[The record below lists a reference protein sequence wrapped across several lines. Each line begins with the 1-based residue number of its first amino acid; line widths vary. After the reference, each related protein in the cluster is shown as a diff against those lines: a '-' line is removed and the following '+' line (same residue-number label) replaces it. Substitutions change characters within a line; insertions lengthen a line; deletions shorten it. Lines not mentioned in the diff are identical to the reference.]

1 MDTCPWLGS
10 FPWCWHSYLGGCAGT
25 PVWHFSN
32 KPSRTDDPDQI
43 EASLGS
49 QPGPLAWK
57 VSNLERQEKKES
69 EEMRKDCLWVLLSD
83 RVRVSLWQNIKQLNR
98 NLWRHGVMVICS
110 FLRSWGTFHKLRLND
125 ILKGKNQKFKAKVLF
140 ERNLTIIVLL
150 LMAKDLSQ
158 FLWCQC
164 YIKKKKVVL
173 QYNILLMDKNREE
186 NYKQVQS
193 KWSIHTHE

>member
-10 FPWCWHSYLGGCAGT
+10 FPWCWHSYLGGCTGT

-69 EEMRKDCLWVLLSD
+69 RWGKIVWVLLSD
-83 RVRVSLWQNIKQLNR
+83 WVLVSLWQNIKQLNHKLWRRSNVQVFKVFFTVLRSLFLIKAKQLNIR
-98 NLWRHGVMVICS
+98 NLMIMV
-110 FLRSWGTFHKLRLND
+110 L
-125 ILKGKNQKFKAKVLF
+125 IL
-140 ERNLTIIVLL
+140 LT
-150 LMAKDLSQ
+150 KDMSQ

-164 YIKKKKVVL
+164 YIKKSNITV
-173 QYNILLMDKNREE
+173 QYFKTLTNQSRWPQWQITTNCTCAHTYV
-186 NYKQVQS
+186 YKS
-193 KWSIHTHE
+193 YM